1 MKTSELIDQLRSLAE
16 KHGEGEVCLMLGY
29 EGAPLTYVSEIHGVC
44 CNKDLPEQTDER
56 IQILIENSQNLE
68 LPPSSRAREL
78 EELWA
83 LRRERDQGPPVFYG
97 EHGSLAPHIER
108 IRA

>member
-1 MKTSELIDQLRSLAE
+1 
-16 KHGEGEVCLMLGY
+16 MLGY

-83 LRRERDQGPPVFYG
+83 LRRERDQGPPVFYIVQG
-97 EHGSLAPHIER
+97 KDAGMGNTGAWRRISSGSGHKR
-108 IRA
+108 RAKRRG